1 MKNFSMFGV
10 LENWLHRVFTS
21 KFREQVQKY
30 TPDIKLNL
38 TDLIVIY
45 GLSIMDGLTLVEID
59 LCLVGI

>member
-1 MKNFSMFGV
+1 MKIFSMFGV
-10 LENWLHRVFTS
+10 LENWLHRVFTA

-45 GLSIMDGLTLVEID
+45 GLSITDGLTLVETD

>member
-1 MKNFSMFGV
+1 MKIFSMFGV

-38 TDLIVIY
+38 TDSIVIY
-45 GLSIMDGLTLVEID
+45 GLSIMDGLTLAEIGQ
-59 LCLVGI
+59 CLVGI